1 MRATTAF
8 STLFKG
14 LVVLRVSYAVLLFSG
29 TMAFRLSG
37 DGPFDIDEHVAAMLR
52 SFPLWYFLVW
62 GGFVG
67 GYALAALMLLLRSW
81 LALPVY
87 AIAFTVDFLLS
98 LYWFQQPGMDR
109 AYSGSANLV
118 EWGLNAFDLTVI
130 AVLVLAGSVFT
141 RDPD

>member
-1 MRATTAF
+1 MRTIIAF
-8 STLFKG
+8 STIFKG

-29 TMAFRLSG
+29 TMAYRLSG
-37 DGPFDIDEHVAAMLR
+37 DGPFQIDEHVGAILQ
-52 SFPLWYFLVW
+52 SFPIWYFTVW
-62 GGFVG
+62 GGFVAA
-67 GYALAALMLLLRSW
+67 YVVAALLLVMRSW

-87 AIAFTVDFLLS
+87 AAAFTVDFLLS
-98 LYWFQQPGMDR
+98 LYWFQQPGMDH

>member
-8 STLFKG
+8 STVFKG
-14 LVVLRVSYAVLLFSG
+14 PVVLRVSYAVLLFSG
-29 TMAFRLSG
+29 TMAYRLSG
-37 DGPFDIDEHVAAMLR
+37 DGPFVIDEHVATMLQ

-87 AIAFTVDFLLS
+87 AR
-98 LYWFQQPGMDR
+98 QQMK
-109 AYSGSANLV
+109 S
-118 EWGLNAFDLTVI
+118 T
-130 AVLVLAGSVFT
+130 
-141 RDPD
+141 

>member
-8 STLFKG
+8 STVFKG

-29 TMAFRLSG
+29 TMAYRLSG
-37 DGPFDIDEHVAAMLR
+37 DGPFVIDEHVATMLQ